1 MEQYKDVQPSPG
13 PRGEAQGV
21 ARSVWVAKRDTDAAV
36 VEEGRSRHSVDCE
49 ASAEGRSAGWKGEQ
63 SGRRGARDGDSAGR
77 GRLRAHVVD
86 PSTDSFDL

>member
-1 MEQYKDVQPSPG
+1 MDVQPSPG

-21 ARSVWVAKRDTDAAV
+21 SRSVWVAKRGTDAV
-36 VEEGRSRHSVDCE
+36 VVVEGRSRHSVDCE
-49 ASAEGRSAGWKGEQ
+49 ASAEDRSVGWKEEQ

-86 PSTDSFDL
+86 PSTDKLDL

>member
-1 MEQYKDVQPSPG
+1 MDVQPSPG

-21 ARSVWVAKRDTDAAV
+21 ARSVWVVKRGTDAVVVVV
-36 VEEGRSRHSVDCE
+36 VEGMSRHSVDCE
-49 ASAEGRSAGWKGEQ
+49 ASAEGRSVGWKGEQ

-86 PSTDSFDL
+86 PSTDRFDL